1 MDEAENSV
9 RTEVAPPEAE
19 SQAAPQ
25 QTQAAQADDRQ
36 ERNWREMRQ
45 RQQDL
50 ERKLKAQEELNQQLL
65 SLQMQAQKPQEPDEL
80 EQLSDEEFIPK
91 GKVKKL
97 VERERNQIVKEAVAK
112 LKEEQAQQEQSRF
125 HERLRAKYS
134 DFDEV
139 VNVETMALLEEQDPE
154 LAQTIVE
161 LKDPYKI
168 GIQTYKFI
176 KSQGIQ
182 DKVPGAR
189 RTKEVE
195 KKLDQNAKTVQTP
208 QAYDKRPM
216 AQAYVLTDTEKSKLY
231 EEMNRY
237 ARLASSVP
245 EASSAF

>member
-1 MDEAENSV
+1 MEEAENSV
-9 RTEVAPPEAE
+9 STEVAPPEAE
-19 SQAAPQ
+19 SAAPVEQ
-25 QTQAAQADDRQ
+25 KAQVQAEDRQ

-80 EQLSDEEFIPK
+80 EQLSDDEFIPK

-97 VERERNQIVKEAVAK
+97 VQKEKDQIVKEAIAQ
-112 LKEEQAQQEQSRF
+112 LKAEQMQQEQSRF

-168 GIQTYKFI
+168 GMQTYKFI
-176 KSQGIQ
+176 KSQGIHE
-182 DKVPGAR
+182 KVPNAR
-189 RTKEVE
+189 RSKEVE
-195 KKLDQNAKTVQTP
+195 KKLESNAKTVQTP

-231 EEMNRY
+231 EEMTHY
-237 ARLASSVP
+237 ARMAGSGI
-245 EASSAF
+245 